1 MIAAIAWYGRFT
13 SDPDRFR
20 RWQDCNEYRGE
31 AERARAQAALQL
43 VKMEEAQQR
52 AEGLAEEIAGL
63 GQEVERLRISG
74 AELREEIM
82 RKDKADGDLLTLL
95 IDS

>member
-1 MIAAIAWYGRFT
+1 
-13 SDPDRFR
+13 
-20 RWQDCNEYRGE
+20 
-31 AERARAQAALQL
+31 
-43 VKMEEAQQR
+43 MEEAQQR